1 MVSQDILIINRLGL
15 HARAAAQLVRMAN
28 EYHWDIRLTIDG
40 KNSDAISVM
49 EVLMLGATDGTTL
62 KLSAD
67 GEKED
72 EALKSIGDFF
82 AARFN
87 ELEWQNY

>member
-28 EYHWDIRLTIDG
+28 EYPCDIRLTMDER
-40 KNSDAISVM
+40 NSDAKSVM
-49 EVLMLGATDGTTL
+49 EVLMLGATEGTTL

-67 GEKED
+67 GKKRGRSPE
-72 EALKSIGDFF
+72 I
-82 AARFN
+82 
-87 ELEWQNY
+87 YC

>member
-28 EYHWDIRLTIDG
+28 EYPCEIRLDNAG
-40 KNSDAISVM
+40 QVSDAKSVM
-49 EVLMLGATDGTTL
+49 QVLMLGATEGTTL
-62 KLSAD
+62 KISAD
-67 GEKED
+67 GDKED
-72 EALKSIGDFF
+72 DALQAVVDLF

-87 ELEWQNY
+87 ELE

>member
-28 EYHWDIRLTIDG
+28 EYPCDIRLTMMDG
-40 KNSDAISVM
+40 KNSDAKSVM
-49 EVLMLGATDGTTL
+49 EVLMLGATEGTTL

-67 GEKED
+67 GKKED
-72 EALKSIGDFF
+72 EALKSIVDLF

-87 ELEWQNY
+87 ELE